1 MRLLFLRTA
10 AVSLLMLG
18 SAAAQV
24 GGVTGGIGTG
34 STFGGTGL
42 PSVFGGTTSSA
53 PVGGTGIPMGATELG
68 TSGLSPVP
76 VAPGLSTT
84 APVSPLAPPLV
95 TGAVP
100 GLAGTTPAGT
110 TITGFGI
117 GGMQPLPGSPGTGL
131 LGNR

>member
-1 MRLLFLRTA
+1 MRLLFLKTA

-24 GGVTGGIGTG
+24 GGVIGGIGTG

-42 PSVFGGTTSSA
+42 PSVFGGTSSSV

-68 TSGLSPVP
+68 TSGLRP
-76 VAPGLSTT
+76 APGISAT
-84 APVSPLAPPLV
+84 APASPLAPPLV

-100 GLAGTTPAGT
+100 GLAGTTPFGS
-110 TITGFGI
+110 TITGFGP
-117 GGMQPLPGSPGTGL
+117 GGMAPLPGSPGTGL